1 MRKLFATATALT
13 LGLALTTGIR
23 ADDKGND
30 DKGKTDQSNSSQSQT
45 IHGIVAGVTVEGET
59 AVDYQS
65 NKAVMLEAAYLTIVG
80 MPGPGHH
87 GNQAN
92 AHQDQN
98 SARADNNTQ
107 AQANRDNAD
116 RENANRG
123 NANRDE
129 INRETV
135 LRENRAN
142 SGRHNVYLVWL
153 SPKTK
158 VCEANNASDK
168 GGEKKECSLDKLEV
182 GDRVEI
188 QMTRRSESSSNS
200 QGTPTEAMRRK
211 HGRNRIYVCDASEI
225 TILSAPGHNQDNAHP
240 EAGANASQ
248 DNDDKAKKDNDDK
261 DDDNKDKDD
270 K

>member
-1 MRKLFATATALT
+1 MRKLLATATALT
-13 LGLALTTGIR
+13 LGLALTTGLR

-30 DKGKTDQSNSSQSQT
+30 DKGKTDQANSTQTQT

-59 AVDYQS
+59 AVDYQA

-87 GNQAN
+87 GDQAN
-92 AHQDQN
+92 AHRDQN
-98 SARADNNTQ
+98 SAKADDNNQ
-107 AQANRDNAD
+107 AQ
-116 RENANRG
+116 
-123 NANRDE
+123 ANRDE

-135 LRENRAN
+135 RRENRAN

-182 GDRVEI
+182 GDRVEV
-188 QMTRRSESSSNS
+188 QMTRRSETDSNS

-225 TILSAPGHNQDNAHP
+225 TILSAPSRNQDNA
-240 EAGANASQ
+240 AKDDQ
-248 DNDDKAKKDNDDK
+248 DKDEKDDK
-261 DDDNKDKDD
+261 DNNDKDD
-270 K
+270 KDNK